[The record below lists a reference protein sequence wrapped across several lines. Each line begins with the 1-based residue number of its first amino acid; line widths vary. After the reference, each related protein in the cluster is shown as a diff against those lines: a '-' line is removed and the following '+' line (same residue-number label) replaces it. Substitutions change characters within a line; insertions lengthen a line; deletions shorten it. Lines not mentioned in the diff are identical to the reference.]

1 MKSACVLLYLYTGE
15 IILILQEA
23 DNESGT
29 ADDHYDIIMYC
40 TPATEEEILHSQIM
54 SYGVKD
60 LPSTDI
66 V

>member
-1 MKSACVLLYLYTGE
+1 MYLYTDK
-15 IILILQEA
+15 IILTVQEV
-23 DNESGT
+23 DNENGT
-29 ADDHYDIIMYC
+29 AHDHEDIIMYC

>member
-1 MKSACVLLYLYTGE
+1 MKSALVLLYLFTAE
-15 IILILQEA
+15 ILLTLQEVS
-23 DNESGT
+23 NENNT
-29 ADDHYDIIMYC
+29 AYDDEDIIMYC

>member
-1 MKSACVLLYLYTGE
+1 MG
-15 IILILQEA
+15 
-23 DNESGT
+23 NENNT
-29 ADDHYDIIMYC
+29 AYYDEDIIMYC